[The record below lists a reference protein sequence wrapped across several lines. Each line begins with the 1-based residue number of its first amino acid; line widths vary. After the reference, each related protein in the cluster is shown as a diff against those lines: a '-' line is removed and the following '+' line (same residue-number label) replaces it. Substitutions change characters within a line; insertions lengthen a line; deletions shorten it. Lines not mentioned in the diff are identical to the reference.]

1 MYICMVRFYT
11 YLRSTIE
18 NGFWNLKNHGKPP
31 CRNIPKLKCIRYL
44 IENSN
49 LVHWKSNK
57 LFNGCDAV
65 DVCILPD
72 IISLHWCHYQV
83 PTNTFNRPSETPKL
97 WCALICQKA
106 FCTKSFQHQRELPN
120 VFAGGDQEW
129 LMRPGRKV
137 PPHLA
142 TSRGMKATLPNSFF
156 ARPMKK
162 FHRSQQF
169 QFSDFSLPLPIASPS
184 ASFSLFVCALVCLC
198 ASSFVCVFVSL
209 MRMWIFFYVI
219 LHWPFPAIFLFI
231 LVLSTT
237 IQNFYT
243 LMWKMSVWRS
253 SS

>member
-1 MYICMVRFYT
+1 MGVKLWFLYTQKAVIANQNRHRYVGLVRSHICSSASPNY
-11 YLRSTIE
+11 E
-18 NGFWNLKNHGKPP
+18 NGPVLPVLPTIGP
-31 CRNIPKLKCIRYL
+31 
-44 IENSN
+44 
-49 LVHWKSNK
+49 
-57 LFNGCDAV
+57 V

-83 PTNTFNRPSETPKL
+83 PTNTFNRPSEAPKL

-106 FCTKSFQHQRELPN
+106 FCTKSLQHQRELPN

-209 MRMWIFFYVI
+209 MRMWIFFSVI

-243 LMWKMSVWRS
+243 LMWKMSVWHS
-253 SS
+253 ST